1 MKVLV
6 VGNGGR
12 EHCMAEKLK
21 ESKNVSLYGVGENAG
36 INNIAKCKNIPSDDI
51 DELLKLA
58 EETKI
63 DITLVGPEAP
73 LARGI
78 VDEFKKQGFKIFGP
92 DKRGAKLET
101 SKIFAKELFA
111 KYSLPTA
118 EFEVFDNPRAAISY
132 VEKKGL
138 PLVIKA
144 DGLAAGKGVVVAK
157 EKREAVSAIEKI
169 LEEKIFGSAGEKIII
184 EEYLEGEEFSFQAV
198 VDGDYNLPLLLAQ
211 DYKRIG
217 DNDTGP
223 NTGGMGSYAPCHWV
237 SREEY
242 NWCVDNILNKTLKA
256 LIKEEIDY
264 CGVLYAGMIR
274 TSEGPKILEYNCR
287 FGDPETQVVLPLL
300 MSDFLELICSAVNR
314 ELPKYKIKWKDSVSV
329 SVVLASQGYPEKYE
343 TGKHISGLDKA
354 EDVFIFHSG
363 TRYVSDKIISCGGRV
378 MAVTALADN
387 FKHAREKVYREIEK
401 IKFENKYYRV
411 DIGKK
416 VA

>member
-12 EHCMAEKLK
+12 EHCLAEKLK
-21 ESKNVSLYGVGENAG
+21 EAGDIYLFGVGENAG
-36 INNIAKCKNIPSDDI
+36 INNIAKCKNIPSDDVA
-51 DELLKLA
+51 ELLIFAKEA
-58 EETKI
+58 KI

-78 VDEFKKQGFKIFGP
+78 VDEFKKHNFKIFGP
-92 DKRGAKLET
+92 DKKGAKLET

-118 EFEVFDNPRAAISY
+118 EFKIFDNHRAAIYY

-157 EKREAVSAIEKI
+157 EKKEAVHAIEKI
-169 LEEKIFGSAGEKIII
+169 LEEKIFGSAGDKIII

-198 VDGDYNLPLLLAQ
+198 VDGEYLLPLLLAQ

-223 NTGGMGSYAPCHWV
+223 NTGGMGSYAPCLWITK
-237 SREEY
+237 EEY
-242 NWCVDNILNKTLKA
+242 NWCTDNILNKTLKA
-256 LIKEEIDY
+256 LTKEGIDY
-264 CGVLYAGMIR
+264 VGVLYAGLIR
-274 TSEGPKILEYNCR
+274 TSDGPKILEYNCR
-287 FGDPETQVVLPLL
+287 FGDPETQAVIPLL
-300 MSDFLELICSAVNR
+300 ESNFLELIWCAVNK
-314 ELPKYKIKWKDSVSV
+314 ELPKYKIKWKDKVSI

-343 TGKHISGLDKA
+343 TAKEISGLDKV
-354 EDVFIFHSG
+354 EDVFVFHSG
-363 TRYVSDKIISCGGRV
+363 TRKVDDKIISTGGRV
-378 MAVTALADN
+378 IAVTALRNN
-387 FKHAREKVYREIEK
+387 FKQAREKVYREIEK
-401 IKFENKYYRV
+401 IKFENMYYRS